1 MLPVSF
7 YNRVMHPAAQTSA
20 KAGPQG
26 LEWVLLRL
34 LPVVGFV
41 GALIPLVGIGLTR
54 MVVSAHVDATRLEVF
69 EFWLMG
75 ATVVYWSVF
84 MTVLVAC
91 SMAWAFRRGKAMLF
105 APPADHP

>member
-1 MLPVSF
+1 MHDSKPVS
-7 YNRVMHPAAQTSA
+7 VKPA
-20 KAGPQG
+20 PQG

-34 LPVVGFV
+34 LPVLGGV
-41 GALIPLVGIGLTR
+41 GALIPLVGLGLG
-54 MVVSAHVDATRLEVF
+54 RLVWGGMAAAQWEVA

-91 SMAWAFRRGKAMLF
+91 TIAWAFRRGKTMLF
-105 APPADHP
+105 APPPADRS